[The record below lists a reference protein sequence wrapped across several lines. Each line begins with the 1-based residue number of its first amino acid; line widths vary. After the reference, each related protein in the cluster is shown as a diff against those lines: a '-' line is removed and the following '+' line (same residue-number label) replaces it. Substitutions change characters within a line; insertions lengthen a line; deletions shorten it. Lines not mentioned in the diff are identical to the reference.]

1 MYPRALNLIF
11 QKDIKER
18 SSDKRINLNHHDF
31 KSHGDFLCSVPSS
44 FKLILNLFLGLLF
57 LMPNLNG
64 QVRKELEVRRQRLI
78 DEIKIT
84 SNLLDK
90 TTESKAAALD
100 RYVTL
105 QKQIQKREQLIETL
119 RQEISFTNQS
129 VDRATEVIEALTGDI
144 ENLKADYSSLM
155 REAYRQKKNSSSF
168 TFLFSSKS
176 LNQVFKRWQYLKQY
190 DQYRKRQALLIQRT
204 QETLSRKKVQLEKA
218 KESKEKLLTSS
229 ERQAQILNF
238 ELGDKQ
244 RIFKTLRKDESRLK
258 RELKIHR
265 KNHEKLN
272 QAIEGTIRE
281 EVVARRKRE
290 RNNQPLN
297 SKPSASDDSKNI
309 KDLTVSFQSRKG
321 QLIMPVQNG
330 IITKRFGKQP
340 HPTLRKIEITNNGID
355 IRTDNG
361 ADVNAVFEGKIISK
375 QFIPGYQN
383 MLIIQHGEYY
393 TVYSNLE
400 TVYVK
405 KGEQVGTLQAIGKVS
420 VNRKSNISE
429 VHFEVWRDKVR
440 LNPEDWVR

>member
-11 QKDIKER
+11 QKDISELSKKIV
-18 SSDKRINLNHHDF
+18 SLLLALVFFFPTINAQ
-31 KSHGDFLCSVPSS
+31 
-44 FKLILNLFLGLLF
+44 I
-57 LMPNLNG
+57 
-64 QVRKELEVRRQRLI
+64 RKELEERRQRLI
-78 DEIKIT
+78 KEIRIT

-90 TTESKAAALD
+90 TTESKAAALS

-119 RQEISFTNQS
+119 RQEISFTNRS
-129 VDRATEVIEALTGDI
+129 IERATEVIEALTVDI

-155 REAYRQKKNSSSF
+155 REAYRQKKNSSNF

-190 DQYRKRQALLIQRT
+190 DQYRKRQALLIQQT
-204 QETLSRKKVQLEKA
+204 QETLSNKKVQLEEA
-218 KESKEKLLTSS
+218 KKSKEKLLGSS
-229 ERQAQILNF
+229 ERQTQILSF
-238 ELGDKQ
+238 DLGDKK
-244 RIFKTLRKDESRLK
+244 RIFKTLRSDESRLK
-258 RELKIHR
+258 RELKAQR
-265 KNHEKLN
+265 KNHERLN

-290 RNNQPLN
+290 RSNQPLN
-297 SKPSASDDSKNI
+297 SKPSTFDDPASLSL
-309 KDLTVSFQSRKG
+309 LTTSFQSKRG
-321 QLIMPVQNG
+321 QLVMPVQNG
-330 IITKRFGKQP
+330 VITKRFGKQP

-355 IRTDNG
+355 IRTDKG
-361 ADVNAVFEGKIISK
+361 ADVNVVFEGKVISK

-405 KGEQVGTLQAIGKVS
+405 KGEQVGTLQAIGKVG
-420 VNRKSNISE
+420 VDRKSNISE

>member
-1 MYPRALNLIF
+1 MYPRVLNLIF
-11 QKDIKER
+11 QKDIKEL
-18 SSDKRINLNHHDF
+18 SKTNLNLHDF
-31 KSHGDFLCSVPSS
+31 NSHGDFLCSSPFY
-44 FKLILNLFLGLLF
+44 FKLILSLFFGLIF
-57 LMPNLNG
+57 LVPNLDA
-64 QVRKELEVRRQRLI
+64 QVRKELEERRQRLI

-84 SNLLDK
+84 TNLLDK
-90 TTESKAAALD
+90 TTESKAAALS

-105 QKQIQKREQLIETL
+105 QKQIQKREQLLETL

-129 VDRATEVIEALTGDI
+129 VDRATEVIEALTIDI

-155 REAYRQKKNSSSF
+155 REAYRQKKNSSNF

-190 DQYRKRQALLIQRT
+190 DQYRKRQALLILQT
-204 QETLSRKKVQLEKA
+204 QETLSNKKTQLEEA
-218 KESKEKLLTSS
+218 KKSKEKLLASS
-229 ERQAQILNF
+229 ERQTQILGF
-238 ELGDKQ
+238 DLGDKQ

-258 RELKIHR
+258 RELREQR
-265 KNHEKLN
+265 KNHEGLN
-272 QAIEGTIRE
+272 KAIEGTIRE

-290 RNNQPLN
+290 RSNQPLN
-297 SKPSASDDSKNI
+297 SKPSSPDDPNSLKN
-309 KDLTVSFQSRKG
+309 LTSSFQSKRG

-330 IITKRFGKQP
+330 VITKRFGKQP

-361 ADVNAVFEGKIISK
+361 ADVNAVFEGKVISQ

-420 VNRKSNISE
+420 INRKSKISE